1 MIFNNFSIN
10 DLKRISP
17 NYSAIDFEKDD
28 YIKLYNLYRSLLT
41 EYIIDTLELKK
52 YDEKILKSNLNFK
65 QTNKE
70 EMDSYQYFSS
80 EELKYLYIRNNIYIE
95 KLDENEMSFLKNVLN
110 SNLYSLNEETKKFI
124 VNTYEKV
131 ISECRENDG
140 KESFTFYGPNT
151 TRFMASNK
159 SLIIGMRYDEFAEDG
174 LNDDEWYDRHVSQIL
189 DYLPQIFFEIES
201 NSEEKISMPLRV
213 LRYNEYS
220 IIKRKNDKEMEE
232 K

>member
-80 EELKYLYIRNNIYIE
+80 EELKYLYIRNNI
-95 KLDENEMSFLKNVLN
+95 L
-110 SNLYSLNEETKKFI
+110 
-124 VNTYEKV
+124 
-131 ISECRENDG
+131 
-140 KESFTFYGPNT
+140 
-151 TRFMASNK
+151 
-159 SLIIGMRYDEFAEDG
+159 LII
-174 LNDDEWYDRHVSQIL
+174 
-189 DYLPQIFFEIES
+189 
-201 NSEEKISMPLRV
+201 K
-213 LRYNEYS
+213 
-220 IIKRKNDKEMEE
+220 
-232 K
+232 